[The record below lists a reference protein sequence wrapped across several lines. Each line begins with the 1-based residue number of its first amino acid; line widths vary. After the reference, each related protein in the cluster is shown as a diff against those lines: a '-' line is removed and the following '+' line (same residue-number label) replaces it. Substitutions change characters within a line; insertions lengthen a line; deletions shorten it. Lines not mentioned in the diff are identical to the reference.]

1 MSQFFQESQDL
12 DDPSSMD
19 APSSQDSQSQ
29 SQDSQSQQIGDNDI
43 TPPPSEV
50 PLSQASAES
59 SSAQMVVPV
68 DPNGIEIPSDDDFTP
83 NSQLTSTPS
92 NITHFW
98 NGKVKIDVVPLTQEQ
113 IISDPRY
120 YLRDFFT
127 LYVDQPRFKYYICT
141 QCKGRVWA
149 NKTTLD
155 HFRRH
160 LTGGQD
166 NGFGKGKKKPVHTK
180 AFLDAFERVVATRR
194 TNKRFWLNAPP
205 DDTDDGSQAKKKTK
219 LVPPVHQLH
228 QTIYSQHEYE
238 MDVVKE
244 IVMQMLPFDV
254 SLFIYYPFFTINTCF
269 LPAPVLLT
277 S

>member
-1 MSQFFQESQDL
+1 MSQNFQESQDL
-12 DDPSSMD
+12 DDPPPMD
-19 APSSQDSQSQ
+19 APSSQSQ

-68 DPNGIEIPSDDDFTP
+68 DPNAIEIPSDDEFTP

-92 NITHFW
+92 TITHFFV
-98 NGKVKIDVVPLTQEQ
+98 GKVKIDVVPLTQEQ
-113 IISDPRY
+113 ITSDPRY

-160 LTGGQD
+160 LAGGQD
-166 NGFGKGKKKPVHTK
+166 TGTGNREKKSVHSK
-180 AFLDAFERVVATRR
+180 AMYDAFEKLVAARR
-194 TNKRFWLNAPP
+194 TNKRFFLNAAD
-205 DDTDDGSQAKKKTK
+205 DDTDDAAQPKKKGK
-219 LVPPVHQLH
+219 VVPPVHQLH
-228 QTIYSQHEYE
+228 QTIYSQTEYE
-238 MDVVKE
+238 LDMVKE

-254 SLFIYYPFFTINTCF
+254 SLFIFYPFFTINMCSSR
-269 LPAPVLLT
+269 PRCC
-277 S
+277 

>member
-1 MSQFFQESQDL
+1 
-12 DDPSSMD
+12 
-19 APSSQDSQSQ
+19 
-29 SQDSQSQQIGDNDI
+29 
-43 TPPPSEV
+43 
-50 PLSQASAES
+50 
-59 SSAQMVVPV
+59 
-68 DPNGIEIPSDDDFTP
+68 
-83 NSQLTSTPS
+83 
-92 NITHFW
+92 
-98 NGKVKIDVVPLTQEQ
+98 VKIDVVPLTQEQ

-205 DDTDDGSQAKKKTK
+205 DDTERWFPGQEEDQARA
-219 LVPPVHQLH
+219 PSP
-228 QTIYSQHEYE
+228 
-238 MDVVKE
+238 
-244 IVMQMLPFDV
+244 
-254 SLFIYYPFFTINTCF
+254 
-269 LPAPVLLT
+269 PAPSDDLLT
-277 S
+277 ARVRDGCGQRDCHADAAI

>member
-1 MSQFFQESQDL
+1 MSQNFQESQDL
-12 DDPSSMD
+12 DDPPPMD
-19 APSSQDSQSQ
+19 APSSQSQSQ
-29 SQDSQSQQIGDNDI
+29 HSQSQQIGDNDI

-68 DPNGIEIPSDDDFTP
+68 DPNEIDIPSDDEFTP

-92 NITHFW
+92 SSNITHFFV
-98 NGKVKIDVVPLTQEQ
+98 GKVKIDVVPLTQEQ
-113 IISDPRY
+113 ITSDPRY

-160 LTGGQD
+160 LNSGQD
-166 NGFGKGKKKPVHTK
+166 TGTGKGKKKVLHSK
-180 AFLDAFERVVATRR
+180 AMYDAFEKLVAARR
-194 TNKRFWLNAPP
+194 TNKRFFLNAAD
-205 DDTDDGSQAKKKTK
+205 DDTDDAAQPKKKGK
-219 LVPPVHQLH
+219 VVPPVHQLH
-228 QTIYSQHEYE
+228 QTIYSQTEYE
-238 MDVVKE
+238 LDMVKE

-254 SLFIYYPFFTINTCF
+254 SLFIFYPFFTSNMCSSR
-269 LPAPVLLT
+269 PRCC
-277 S
+277 